1 MEEKASWVNPAFAR
15 NRQIKR
21 PTVAKAVVGAPEKP
35 FHGPDLGTPCR
46 ETKAWALRAIPTSC
60 PNLSPPKEAEDGP
73 VGPKELGVPLEAQVE
88 GVALQDHGFH
98 QAVRRVGYRAQAP
111 AQGLEALVVVGVDP
125 EGLGKEP
132 SYTLFCCIL
141 RP

>member
-1 MEEKASWVNPAFAR
+1 MGEKASWVNPVFAR

-21 PTVAKAVVGAPEKP
+21 PTAAKAAVGAPKKP
-35 FHGPDLGTPCR
+35 LAP
-46 ETKAWALRAIPTSC
+46 AWAPHVAKPKRGHLGLSPTSC
-60 PNLSPPKEAEDGP
+60 PNLGPPKEAEDGP